1 MIGAMVRH
9 WQGISF
15 AMCSSFSSSSR
26 LHSVCAERE
35 RRKLEGEDRRTE
47 GERVGRREEVG
58 GAQKGEDREQTGKE
72 LAGEEVGGIK
82 RERIGTEGERVR
94 RRGGGRGIKGEGQ
107 GTAGRTGRVQQEGGG
122 EFNTRGRE
130 I

>member
-26 LHSVCAERE
+26 LHSVCVERE

-47 GERVGRREEVG
+47 GERVSGREEVG
-58 GAQKGEDREQTGKE
+58 GAQKGEHREQKGKE
-72 LAGEEVGGIK
+72 LAAERRWEGHK
-82 RERIGTEGERVR
+82 RERTGN
-94 RRGGGRGIKGEGQ
+94 RRGRS
-107 GTAGRTGRVQQEGGG
+107 
-122 EFNTRGRE
+122 
-130 I
+130 